1 MTIAQQLR
9 QEGIQEGERLGWE
22 QARKAMAC
30 SMLDAQEP
38 LEKITRYTGLSA
50 QDIALLQT
58 QH

>member
-9 QEGIQEGERLGWE
+9 QEGMQKGEQAGWE
-22 QARKAMAC
+22 QARKAMAR
-30 SMLDAQEP
+30 SMLEAKEP